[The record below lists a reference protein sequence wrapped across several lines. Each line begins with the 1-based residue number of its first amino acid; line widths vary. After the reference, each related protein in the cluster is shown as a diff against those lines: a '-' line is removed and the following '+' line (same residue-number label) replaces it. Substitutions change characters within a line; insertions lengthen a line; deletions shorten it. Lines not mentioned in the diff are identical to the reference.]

1 MQWPIDTSAFSF
13 LGSLPPEPVFDRETW
28 QQQADANGQP
38 LYCMELM
45 CFWEKGAETLTVRF
59 PGTPSVGLRQGT
71 PVKVTDL
78 SVSDCPV
85 DACQGLAFQ
94 AARVEPLGTTGHA
107 GGAA

>member
-28 QQQADANGQP
+28 QQQADANGEP
-38 LYCMELM
+38 LYCIELM

-59 PGTPSVGLRQGT
+59 SGTPSVGLRQGT

-78 SVSDCPV
+78 SISDCSI
-85 DACQGLAFQ
+85 DAREGLAFR
-94 AARVEPLGTTGHA
+94 AARIEPLGMTGHA